1 MENIKILNNTNED
14 ISIRLFKVNMLQK
27 IEAGSFLMLTV
38 NTSEEADYY
47 KEVVSELD
55 LQIEEIEPTPSGY
68 NKTLYYQLYERNIF
82 SYTLTVSAED
92 MEAGEGTVEES
103 YLNLME
109 STEYPQYEISF
120 TTYEGDAQTL
130 APGTGMTTPL
140 ENKTDLT
147 EASLDAKMQQVI
159 NSVTYAEVEKYSVY
173 CIKQDEQTGE
183 TLYDMTMEATPEV
196 IQAGE
201 GSVSVTITN
210 FSETQT
216 LYTDSVGCIEVPP
229 GETITESIS
238 ESTVTDYNT
247 LYAFAYEA
255 FDSLS
260 YKQE

>member
-1 MENIKILNNTNED
+1 MENIKIINDTNED

-27 IEAGSFLMLTV
+27 IEAGSFLMLTL
-38 NTSEEADYY
+38 NTSEEVDYY
-47 KEVVSELD
+47 KEVVSDLD

-68 NKTLYYQLYERNIF
+68 NKTLYYQIDERNIF

-109 STEYPQYEISF
+109 SVEYPQYEISF
-120 TTYEGDAQTL
+120 TTYEGDEQTI
-130 APGTGMTTPL
+130 APGTGATVPL

-159 NSVTYAEVEKYSVY
+159 GSVTYSEVEKYSVY
-173 CIKQDEQTGE
+173 CMRQDEQTGE

-201 GSVSVTITN
+201 GTVTVIITN

-216 LYTDSVGCIEVPP
+216 LYTDTLACIEIPP
-229 GETITESIS
+229 QETVTESAT
-238 ESTVTDYNT
+238 ESSVTDYNT
-247 LYAFAYEA
+247 LYAFANEV
-255 FDSLS
+255 FNSLS
-260 YKQE
+260 YKAE